1 MLETVLIYLF
11 GARSYNWPI
20 ARGGLH
26 FGKFEIKNGEIA
38 APVFY
43 GQYFRI
49 VGSVFNDGV
58 YKYGEDLKLT
68 DEEFEGAVW
77 ALSIPPALV
86 ELVNEITEWNAKNK
100 DAVNSPYQ
108 SESFG
113 GYSYTKASD
122 SATGRDISWQ
132 TIFRSRLSEWR
143 KI

>member
-58 YKYGEDLKLT
+58 YKYTEDLKLT
-68 DEEFEGAVW
+68 DEEFEGAIW

-86 ELVNEITEWNAKNK
+86 ELVNDIAAWNENNREIVT
-100 DAVNSPYQ
+100 SPYE

-113 GYSYTKASD
+113 GYSYTKA
-122 SATGRDISWQ
+122 TEGENGRPISWQ
-132 TIFRSRLSEWR
+132 TVFRSRLMEWR